1 MMLKGGANA
10 LMMQMAHQIM
20 LSITNDAMPEN
31 VILHP
36 PTDIDG
42 INLHEAKMSE
52 RFVQR
57 CKACI
62 QPRGEAHET
71 ASCGSR
77 DHQDGE
83 KEPS

>member
-1 MMLKGGANA
+1 MMLKGGAHA
-10 LMMQMAHQIM
+10 LMMQMSRQIM
-20 LSITNDAMPEN
+20 LAIPNDPMPEN
-31 VILHP
+31 VILHA

-42 INLHEAKMSE
+42 INLHEAKMSQ
-52 RFVQR
+52 RLVQR
-57 CKACI
+57 RKASI

-77 DHQDGE
+77 DNQDGE